1 MSATEKLPAKIHGAN
16 GVADMLDKLKPQITT
31 ALARHVDPDR
41 FVRVALTT
49 LQRTPALG
57 RCTKESFFGSLME
70 CAQLGLEPDGV
81 FGLAYLIPFGDQ
93 CQLVPG
99 YKGILELMRRSGDVL
114 DCYSEV
120 VREGDRFRVLKGLHR
135 DLIHEPASG
144 NEAAPV
150 THVYNVAVLKNGVSR
165 FEVMTCDEVEA
176 IRKRSKAGKSGPWV
190 TDWSEMAKKSVLK
203 RHSKWLPASAE
214 LRQALTVDDRE
225 YEREREPR
233 TLDITSMEIAPPS
246 SVAVESRAEQKERD
260 VLRLQ
265 LDERKI
271 KWLDDDAV
279 EDLRERLTEADAIAS
294 GA

>member
-1 MSATEKLPAKIHGAN
+1 MTAAEKLPAKIHGEG
-16 GVADMLDKLKPQITT
+16 GVASLLDKMKPQITT
-31 ALARHVDPDR
+31 ALARHIDPDR

-81 FGLAYLIPFGDQ
+81 FGLAYLIPYGDK

-99 YKGILELMRRSGDVL
+99 YKGLLELMRRSGDVL

-120 VREGDRFRVLKGLHR
+120 VREGDRFEVRKGLHR

-190 TDWSEMAKKSVLK
+190 TDWSEMAKKTVLK

-214 LRQALTVDDRE
+214 LRQALAVDDRE
-225 YEREREPR
+225 YEREPKRLDIS
-233 TLDITSMEIAPPS
+233 TLDIDTVPP
-246 SVAVESRAEQKERD
+246 VAITAEQQERD
-260 VLRLQ
+260 KLRSM
-265 LDERKI
+265 LDERRI
-271 KWLDDDAV
+271 QWIDSDSIA
-279 EDLRERLTEADAIAS
+279 DLRERLIEADAIAS
-294 GA
+294 EA